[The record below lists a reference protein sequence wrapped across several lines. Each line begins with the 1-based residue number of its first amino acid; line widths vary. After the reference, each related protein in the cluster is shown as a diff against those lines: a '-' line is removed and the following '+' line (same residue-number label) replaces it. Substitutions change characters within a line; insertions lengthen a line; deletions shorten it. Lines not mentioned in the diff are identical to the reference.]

1 MGRIRVLL
9 GGANYARA
17 YLRAVQQAPDAY
29 EVVGVLARG
38 SDRARQTA
46 DELDVPMI
54 TDPGELPMQVDMA
67 CTALGRD
74 GSTAILELLG
84 QGIHVLCEHPQSVDF
99 VQQAL
104 EIGASSGAR
113 FHVNGHFA
121 DLEATQTFVGCWHTV
136 RQTAELRFLQLVL
149 ADRFLYAVVDILK
162 RGFGRL
168 EPVTVEHRSDAAPFT
183 LVQCTLGGGAAATFC
198 VQRSES
204 PDGTLLPEGS
214 PEYLVA
220 YRIVAGFDTGL
231 ISLLSVGGPV
241 VWNSNEPRVGD
252 PDLALWHPIHTP
264 MVTGRALIEER
275 VGVNLAAMNAL
286 VEHAGGGDTPPAQTR
301 EYLEEVSRTWETLG
315 RGLVP

>member
-1 MGRIRVLL
+1 
-9 GGANYARA
+9 
-17 YLRAVQQAPDAY
+17 
-29 EVVGVLARG
+29 
-38 SDRARQTA
+38 
-46 DELDVPMI
+46 
-54 TDPGELPMQVDMA
+54 
-67 CTALGRD
+67 
-74 GSTAILELLG
+74 
-84 QGIHVLCEHPQSVDF
+84 
-99 VQQAL
+99 
-104 EIGASSGAR
+104 
-113 FHVNGHFA
+113 
-121 DLEATQTFVGCWHTV
+121 
-136 RQTAELRFLQLVL
+136 
-149 ADRFLYAVVDILK
+149 
-162 RGFGRL
+162 
-168 EPVTVEHRSDAAPFT
+168 
-183 LVQCTLGGGAAATFC
+183 